1 MGEKKNN
8 LKTHGTLT
16 TRRRRLGRPCQPG
29 GRRAKPTRNAYLH
42 TADSQTRTLTRTPHA
57 IHTQTHK
64 RMREGGRWKK
74 VCSIGYIDTIF
85 IPLSSNVVDPNGE
98 NFSRPGVAISRFVGV
113 FAIGFSCCYNERMK
127 HGALVQ
133 TSGMM
138 RKKSLFEKNAFAN
151 DNSRSISVKSRSG
164 FPTGREIKQ
173 NKQNQ
178 RA

>member
-98 NFSRPGVAISRFVGV
+98 NFSRARESQFPGLLVCLRLAFLVAITK
-113 FAIGFSCCYNERMK
+113 E
-127 HGALVQ
+127 
-133 TSGMM
+133 
-138 RKKSLFEKNAFAN
+138 
-151 DNSRSISVKSRSG
+151 
-164 FPTGREIKQ
+164 
-173 NKQNQ
+173 
-178 RA
+178 